1 MGAAGR
7 RDRRAPDQRA
17 RGARQP
23 HAHQGPLLT
32 SPLLAYILHIS
43 RIYLPYISLHLAYI
57 SLTLTKAEAY
67 HNMIWAMAS
76 RGVPVGAV
84 GVQALFD
91 GEIDASTVKHR
102 LDVLSEVHP

>member
-1 MGAAGR
+1 MS
-7 RDRRAPDQRA
+7 PYV
-17 RGARQP
+17 
-23 HAHQGPLLT
+23 LLILC
-32 SPLLAYILHIS
+32 LLAIFLLCTVLSLKMPIL
-43 RIYLPYISLHLAYI
+43 RIFGLRPECGRLLPTYLPCSLWAIALLR

-91 GEIDASTVKHR
+91 CEI
-102 LDVLSEVHP
+102 